1 MVRRRI
7 EYQRN
12 VFSMRGDCDWTMI
25 SIRWYDNG
33 DTLGMSGW
41 MGIRVS
47 PLAQDHS
54 DSVAE
59 SFDIASP
66 DAQIFFWLCFDKV
79 FFEA

>member
-1 MVRRRI
+1 
-7 EYQRN
+7 
-12 VFSMRGDCDWTMI
+12 MI
-25 SIRWYDNG
+25 MGTILEW
-33 DTLGMSGW
+33 SGW

-66 DAQIFFWLCFDKV
+66 DAQTFFWLCFDTV

>member
-1 MVRRRI
+1 
-7 EYQRN
+7 
-12 VFSMRGDCDWTMI
+12 
-25 SIRWYDNG
+25 
-33 DTLGMSGW
+33 MSGW